1 MLSRRGVTYD
11 FKTSPY
17 VFETSYNNDKIVF
30 VFSSKLHYN
39 KFNEKYLIARDKIA
53 TSLSNRFNLNISFN
67 ILSDILLYRKIEKR
81 GFLIKYN
88 DEVVEWLNII
98 ELDGQM
104 KILKN

>member
-11 FKTSPY
+11 FESSPY
-17 VFETSYNNDKIVF
+17 VYELFYENNKIEF

-39 KFNEKYLIARDKIA
+39 KFNEKYLTYRDKIA
-53 TSLSNRFNLNISFN
+53 ISLSKRFNLNISMS
-67 ILSDILLYRKIEKR
+67 ILSDILLYRKIENR

-88 DEVVEWLNII
+88 DEVIKWLNII